1 MKKLIEYNPIYAI
14 IWPNKNKKMR
24 QHGKFMELF
33 TGRRNIF
40 TVTAIFIG
48 GYFIVYPLVNIA
60 IKEFGY
66 GYTILIGI
74 VVLALGDYILDVF
87 HKE

>member
-1 MKKLIEYNPIYAI
+1 MENLK
-14 IWPNKNKKMR
+14 
-24 QHGKFMELF
+24 ELF
-33 TGRRNIF
+33 IGRRNIL
-40 TVTAIFIG
+40 TVTAVFIG
-48 GYFIVYPLVNIA
+48 GYFIAYPLVNIA
-60 IKEFGY
+60 IKELGY